1 MGNYKAYYQNK
12 KEADKKTRKKN
23 YQEPRKTDYVKVE
36 NRPGYRPVGGGV
48 APGGGGVALYIAS
61 KFGAFDKKVSATR
74 PPDQVGLNPKT
85 KTYKMGKHESGKPTP
100 ISHKTKATSLKSGYK
115 PKK

>member
-1 MGNYKAYYQNK
+1 MTNYKAYYQSK
-12 KEADKKTRKKN
+12 EEADKQAKKKN
-23 YQEPRKTDYVKVE
+23 YQEPRKTDHVKIE
-36 NRPGYRPVGGGV
+36 NRPGYRPTGV
-48 APGGGGVALYIAS
+48 PGGGGVALYIAS

-115 PKK
+115 PKN